1 MPQFFLKVN
10 TTASC
15 WLSLAGM
22 PPKKRGGGAA
32 PARSSSK
39 RAKSDA
45 VAAAPGVLAAPD
57 VAAAPEAL
65 VYWLGDSTISFLTC
79 DGGKKKKAG
88 TIDQCAAAWQALHEA
103 LPSINLGEPG
113 AHLTESVGGAKALT
127 KHVDHLVQDARST
140 TPKPKPRAFVISA
153 GYNNLKDG
161 SRSIVDTLT
170 AQVDRLHAHF
180 PDVPVLL
187 LGLAVR

>member
-1 MPQFFLKVN
+1 
-10 TTASC
+10 
-15 WLSLAGM
+15 M

-153 GYNNLKDG
+153 GYNNLKVG

-170 AQVDRLHAHF
+170 AQVEQARRVKERYPWMPTGEAIATPWAF
-180 PDVPVLL
+180 
-187 LGLAVR
+187 